1 MSNTDRAY
9 TYASLRH
16 SDSIRLIELHPGVR
30 GSPLSCSMTEVQIAD
45 HPKYEA
51 LSYAWGEPGVF
62 HTIEEVTRSSHL
74 RITANLHD
82 ALQAIRHEH
91 ASRVL
96 WIDAICINQ
105 FDLPEKG
112 HQVASM
118 GKIYGDAWRVIVWL
132 GCPKFAISRII
143 DVFTEIVNAH
153 KEFVKTSYVRGYR
166 RMNVAL
172 VRLAT
177 AQLLEQPWYVSY
189 VLPRISHWLFVRPTV
204 PAFLTTFLSLRLIL
218 SGTHVCGWFKNSF
231 SREIYNSN
239 SLMASCHLLFSKTLS
254 ARLET
259 CMPSRPIIIRW
270 KNESCGTSHCNA
282 LS

>member
-9 TYASLRH
+9 AYASLRR

-45 HPKYEA
+45 GPKYEA
-51 LSYAWGEPGVF
+51 LSYAWGEPRVF
-62 HTIEEVTRSSHL
+62 HTIEEVTKNTHL
-74 RITANLHD
+74 SITVNLHD

-105 FDLPEKG
+105 SDLPEKG

-118 GKIYGDAWRVIVWL
+118 GRIYGDAWRVIVWL

-143 DVFTEIVNAH
+143 DVLTEIVDAH
-153 KEFVKTSYVRGYR
+153 KEYTKTFYNEGYR

-172 VRLAT
+172 GRLAT
-177 AQLLEQPWYVSY
+177 AQFLEQPWYVSY
-189 VLPRISHWLFVRPTV
+189 VLSHISPWLFVHPTV
-204 PAFLTTFLSLRLIL
+204 PAFLTTFYS
-218 SGTHVCGWFKNSF
+218 
-231 SREIYNSN
+231 
-239 SLMASCHLLFSKTLS
+239 
-254 ARLET
+254 
-259 CMPSRPIIIRW
+259 
-270 KNESCGTSHCNA
+270 
-282 LS
+282 